1 MQTEIAQ
8 AKREANYFARNV
20 EISEKQKK
28 KAAKQKP
35 KQEGDNESA
44 AHSMLISQYRQRRTD
59 EEIKKGKN
67 QPLQPEDRTEI
78 LKSLFGQ

>member
-8 AKREANYFARNV
+8 AKREANYFAHNV

-28 KAAKQKP
+28 KAAKQKQTNHGEP
-35 KQEGDNESA
+35 G
-44 AHSMLISQYRQRRTD
+44 MLMSQYRQRRTD
-59 EEIKKGKN
+59 EEIKRAKN